1 MFMMAQSLPCRLLIG
16 AVLAVAAAFKLMGS
30 DQVDAMIAPGE
41 GAFLPRGG
49 ILTVAGI
56 ELMMAAWLAS
66 PFWKRS
72 LTWVQ
77 LLILGMIAVSVTI
90 WLRGDSPT
98 ACGCFGQTPIP
109 WTGHFLILLGLVA
122 SLGHLQ
128 AIRGRLART

>member
-1 MFMMAQSLPCRLLIG
+1 MVWAFLSRYR
-16 AVLAVAAAFKLMGS
+16 FKLE
-30 DQVDAMIAPGE
+30 DQDT
-41 GAFLPRGG
+41 R
-49 ILTVAGI
+49 
-56 ELMMAAWLAS
+56 AALESVSIFNLRFTS